1 MTNICFYISDY
12 GYGHASRDIAII
24 RKFINENKDV
34 KIFVKT
40 EGPYNFVRQ
49 SLPQKN
55 VEVIQTKNDIGVVFK
70 ENSVSVDIERT
81 KKMLEEWLALW
92 NGYIQSERRF
102 CENHNIDLILS
113 DIVPQPFI
121 VADELDIPSI
131 AISNFTW
138 HYIFYNL
145 FGDTPATE
153 RIKEAYQCADVALV
167 LPFNEDMDFLK
178 FKKKKE
184 ISMVSREISVDRRDM
199 RRKCSVSDDELLVYV
214 GVGLSFDSSFMRRMK
229 KIDVSNVKFLV
240 SSNAELPFE
249 NTIKIPKGE
258 TETQNYIGMCDL
270 VVSKTGYGTVSEAV
284 RAKIPMFLLK
294 REGFKED
301 ELIGNK
307 VEELGIG
314 KFISEKSFLDG
325 DWISDLNLNGLGE
338 YIKRF
343 DNLNSRFKINNDGIP
358 EIVETIK
365 EVSNRAILEKQE
377 NKLLTQINAD

>member
-24 RKFINENKDV
+24 RKIINENKDV

-40 EGPYNFVRQ
+40 DTPFHFVRQ
-49 SLPQKN
+49 SLLQKN
-55 VEVIQTKNDIGVVFK
+55 VEVIHTKNDIGVAFM
-70 ENSVSVDIERT
+70 ENSVIVDREKT
-81 KKMLEEWLALW
+81 KKMLKEWLNSW
-92 NGYIQSERRF
+92 DEYIQNEKRF
-102 CENHNIDLILS
+102 CENHNIDLIIS

-121 VADELDIPSI
+121 VADELGIPSI

-145 FGDTPATE
+145 FGDTPATR
-153 RIKEAYQCADVALV
+153 RIKKAYQYAEMALV

-178 FKKKKE
+178 FRKKKK
-184 ISMVSREISVDRRDM
+184 ISLVSREITVDRHAM
-199 RRKCSVSDDELLVYV
+199 RRKCGVSDDELLVYV
-214 GVGLSFDSSFMRRMK
+214 GVGLSFDSSFMRGMK
-229 KIDVSNVKFLV
+229 KIAMPDVKFLV

-249 NTIKIPKGE
+249 NVIKIPNNE
-258 TETQNYIGMCDL
+258 TETQNYIAMCDL

-325 DWISDLNLNGLGE
+325 DWMNDLNHLDI
-338 YIKRF
+338 YTKIF
-343 DNLNSRFKINNDGIP
+343 DNLNLNSRLRSDGIP

-365 EVSNRAILEKQE
+365 EVSNHVILEKQE
-377 NKLLTQINAD
+377 NKKSA

>member
-24 RKFINENKDV
+24 RKILNESNNV

-40 EGPYNFVRQ
+40 DGPYNFVRQ

-55 VEVIQTKNDIGVVFK
+55 VEVIQSKNDVGIVFK
-70 ENSVSVDIERT
+70 GNSVSVDREKTR
-81 KKMLEEWLALW
+81 KVLDEWLASW
-92 NGYIQSERRF
+92 DEYIQNEKRF
-102 CENHNIDLILS
+102 CEKHNINLILS

-121 VADELDIPSI
+121 VADELGISGI

-145 FGDTPATE
+145 FGDAPATE

-167 LPFNEDMDFLK
+167 LPFNEEMDFLK
-178 FKKKKE
+178 FRRKKE
-184 ISMVSREISVDRRDM
+184 ISLVSREISEGRRDM
-199 RRKCSVSDDELLVYV
+199 RGKCGVSDDELLVYV
-214 GVGLSFDSSFMRRMK
+214 GVGLSFDSSFMRNMK
-229 KIDVSNVKFLV
+229 KIAMPDVKFLV
-240 SSNAELPFE
+240 SSNAELPFG
-249 NTIKIPKGE
+249 NVIKIPNNE
-258 TETQNYIGMCDL
+258 TETQNYIGMCNL

-307 VEELGIG
+307 VEEMGIG

-325 DWISDLNLNGLGE
+325 DWVSDLNINLNSLGE

-343 DNLNSRFKINNDGIP
+343 DNLNSRFKSDGIP
-358 EIVETIK
+358 EIVKVIK
-365 EVSNRAILEKQE
+365 RW
-377 NKLLTQINAD
+377 IN

>member
-24 RKFINENKDV
+24 RKIVNENKDV

-40 EGPYNFVRQ
+40 DGPFHFVRQ

-55 VEVIQTKNDIGVVFK
+55 VEVTQTKNDVGVVFK
-70 ENSVSVDIERT
+70 ENSVSVDKVKT
-81 KKMLEEWLALW
+81 DKMLKEWLNSW
-92 NGYIQSERRF
+92 DEYTQNEKRF

-145 FGDTPATE
+145 FGDILATE
-153 RIKEAYQCADVALV
+153 RIKEAYRCADIALV
-167 LPFNEDMDFLK
+167 LPFNDEMDFLK
-178 FKKKKE
+178 FRKKKE
-184 ISMVSREISVDRRDM
+184 ISLVSREITVDRYDL
-199 RRKCSVSDDELLVYV
+199 RRRHCLKDDELLIYV
-214 GVGLSFDSSFMRRMK
+214 GVGISFDPFYLRNMQ
-229 KIDVSNVKFLV
+229 KIAMPDVKFLV
-240 SSNAELPFE
+240 SSNAELPFGE
-249 NTIKIPKGE
+249 AIKIPTNE
-258 TETQNYIGMCDL
+258 TETQNYIAMCDL

-307 VEELGIG
+307 VEEMGIG

-325 DWISDLNLNGLGE
+325 DWASDLNLNSLGE

-343 DNLNSRFKINNDGIP
+343 DNLSSISKINSDGIP
-358 EIVETIK
+358 EIVEAIK
-365 EVSNRAILEKQE
+365 GVSNHDVLEK
-377 NKLLTQINAD
+377 

>member
-24 RKFINENKDV
+24 RQILNAFTDV

-40 EGPYNFVRQ
+40 DTPFNFVRQ
-49 SLPQKN
+49 SLLQKN
-55 VEVIQTKNDIGVVFK
+55 VEVIQTKNDIGVAFK
-70 ENSVSVDIERT
+70 ENSVIVDRVKTE
-81 KKMLEEWLALW
+81 KMLKEWLNSW
-92 NGYIQSERRF
+92 DNYIQNEKRF
-102 CENHNIDLILS
+102 CENHNINLILS

-121 VADELDIPSI
+121 VADELDVTGI

-153 RIKEAYQCADVALV
+153 RIKEAYQCADMALV

-184 ISMVSREISVDRRDM
+184 INLVSREISVDRGDM
-199 RRKCSVSDDELLVYV
+199 RRKCGVSDDELLVYV
-214 GVGLSFDSSFMRRMK
+214 GVGISFDSSYMRGMK
-229 KIDVSNVKFLV
+229 KIDMPDVKFLV
-240 SSNAELPFE
+240 SSNAELPFGE
-249 NTIKIPKGE
+249 VIKIPTNE
-258 TETQNYIGMCDL
+258 TETQNYIAMCDL

-307 VEELGIG
+307 VEELDIG

-325 DWISDLNLNGLGE
+325 AWMNELNHLDIYTKGFNNLNG
-338 YIKRF
+338 
-343 DNLNSRFKINNDGIP
+343 RFKNDGTT
-358 EIVETIK
+358 EILEVIK
-365 EVSNRAILEKQE
+365 EMNKHDILER
-377 NKLLTQINAD
+377 

>member
-24 RKFINENKDV
+24 RRFLSEDDDV
-34 KIFVKT
+34 RIHIKTDKAFHFVK
-40 EGPYNFVRQ
+40 Q
-49 SLPQKN
+49 SLLQKN
-55 VEVIQTKNDIGVVFK
+55 VEVIQQKNDIGVVFK
-70 ENSVSVDIERT
+70 ENSVIVDRVKTE
-81 KKMLEEWLALW
+81 KMLKEWLNSW
-92 NGYIQSERRF
+92 DDYIQNEKRF

-121 VADELDIPSI
+121 VADELDIPGI

-153 RIKEAYQCADVALV
+153 RIKEAYQCADMALV

-178 FKKKKE
+178 FRKKKE
-184 ISMVSREISVDRRDM
+184 ISLVSREITVDREEM
-199 RRKCSVSDDELLVYV
+199 RRRHGVRDDELLIYL
-214 GVGLSFDSSFMRRMK
+214 GVGISFDPAYMRGMK

-249 NTIKIPKGE
+249 NVIKIPNNE

-284 RAKIPMFLLK
+284 RARIPMFLLK

-307 VEELGIG
+307 VEEMSIG

-325 DWISDLNLNGLGE
+325 DWVSDLNLNSLDE

-343 DNLNSRFKINNDGIP
+343 DNLNSRLRSDGIP
-358 EIVETIK
+358 EIVEAIK
-365 EVSNRAILEKQE
+365 EVNNHAILEKQE
-377 NKLLTQINAD
+377 NKSLTQINAD

>member
-12 GYGHASRDIAII
+12 GYGHASRDIAIVRQI
-24 RKFINENKDV
+24 LNAFTDV

-40 EGPYNFVRQ
+40 DSPFHFVRQ
-49 SLPQKN
+49 SLLQKN

-70 ENSVSVDIERT
+70 ENSVNVDIERT

-102 CENHNIDLILS
+102 CETHEVDLILS

-153 RIKEAYQCADVALV
+153 QIKEAYQCADIALV

-184 ISMVSREISVDRRDM
+184 ISLVSREITVDREEM
-199 RRKCSVSDDELLVYV
+199 RRRHGVRDNELLVYV
-214 GVGLSFDSSFMRRMK
+214 GVGISFDPAYMRNMK

-240 SSNAELPFE
+240 SSNAELPFGE
-249 NTIKIPKGE
+249 AIKIPNNE
-258 TETQNYIGMCDL
+258 TETQNYIAMCDL

-284 RAKIPMFLLK
+284 RAKIPTFLLK
-294 REGFKED
+294 RGGFKED

-307 VEELGIG
+307 VEEMGIG

-325 DWISDLNLNGLGE
+325 DWVSDLNLNSLGE

-343 DNLNSRFKINNDGIP
+343 DNLNLNSRFKINSEGIP
-358 EIVETIK
+358 EIVEAIK
-365 EVSNRAILEKQE
+365 EVSNYDILEK
-377 NKLLTQINAD
+377 